1 MNVQYPLSINMHEY
15 WQKRPTFLKSS
26 SVSVSWMLVAVED
39 GSFDY
44 EIEECKG
51 TAQSGDVVFCPPSSE
66 FHRNITAPLTYHYF
80 TFRLND
86 PYIGAQNK
94 TIELL
99 KRAFQFKFRANELD
113 RFFNNLRHL
122 VESLHKPDEIALR
135 HHFASDIWLMIQ
147 LQAEKMTQNEEE
159 DRLIIEAK
167 ALIDRHAFR
176 EVRLQDIA
184 DRLHIHPVQFSRR
197 FQRTFGLSPSHYLHS
212 IRMERARNLLT
223 STEYTIDHISRLCG
237 YENGFYFSRVFTRYC
252 GLNPSRYRKLHSPNS
267 L

>member
-1 MNVQYPLSINMHEY
+1 
-15 WQKRPTFLKSS
+15 
-26 SVSVSWMLVAVED
+26 MLD
-39 GSFDY
+39 
-44 EIEECKG
+44 
-51 TAQSGDVVFCPPSSE
+51 
-66 FHRNITAPLTYHYF
+66 H
-80 TFRLND
+80 
-86 PYIGAQNK
+86 PYLQTQPK

-99 KRAFQFKFRANELD
+99 RRAFQFKFRANELD
-113 RFFNNLRHL
+113 RLYNNLRHL
-122 VESLHKPDEIALR
+122 AESLHKTDELALR
-135 HHFASDIWLMIQ
+135 HHFTSDIWLMIQ
-147 LQAEKMTQNEEE
+147 MQAEKMTQSEAE

-223 STEYTIDHISRLCG
+223 STEYTIDHIARLCG